1 MRASETSGRV
11 YFSFTF
17 VERSFC
23 SFSFDPLALLL
34 NSRCCARCTAD
45 CRSLRRWYITDQW
58 AQLLPISNLF
68 RRSKHCRRT
77 RQDIDF
83 YFILKLFSFSFQ
95 PRLRRNFT
103 PLFADNWAAV
113 LQRDARAACLHSEID
128 KLVSHQWLN
137 WVKEQYSAGVGCSI
151 YNQVVRFRKQSDP
164 KCFEPVNNQAD
175 VQLVHIQLKINSS
188 SFDIPEDHHRGRGS
202 WVNQII
208 DRTWALRADK
218 VVSQW

>member
-1 MRASETSGRV
+1 MQPVLRPAGISWRRHLFEDSAR
-11 YFSFTF
+11 F
-17 VERSFC
+17 VQIQKPKRHPSQNGHFLDIQC
-23 SFSFDPLALLL
+23 HNPAKVQAYDRQTYTGLFWVGNL
-34 NSRCCARCTAD
+34 RCV
-45 CRSLRRWYITDQW
+45 LQ
-58 AQLLPISNLF
+58 
-68 RRSKHCRRT
+68 KH
-77 RQDIDF
+77 
-83 YFILKLFSFSFQ
+83 Q

-128 KLVSHQWLN
+128 KLVRHQWLN